1 MNRICVFCGSNPGT
15 NPAYVEA
22 AVTVGTLLA
31 SRQIGLVYGGGH
43 VGMMGTIADAV
54 LARGGEAIGVI
65 PVALAEKEVEHK
77 GLTRLHVVKSMHE
90 RKALMADLADGF
102 IALPGGF
109 GTFEEYCEIITW
121 AQLGF
126 HHKPCGLLNVAGYYN
141 HLLAMID
148 HGVDQ
153 QFIRPVHR
161 QLVID
166 DTDAERLLERMT
178 TFVPPVIDKWIQRDE
193 T

>member
-1 MNRICVFCGSNPGT
+1 MKRICVFCGSNPGT

-22 AVTVGTLLA
+22 AMTVGTLLA
-31 SRQIGLVYGGGH
+31 DRGIGLVYGGGH

-54 LARGGEAIGVI
+54 LARGGEVIGVI

-77 GLTRLHVVKSMHE
+77 GLTELHVVKSMHE

-153 QFIRPVHR
+153 KFIRPVHR

-166 DTDAERLLERMT
+166 DTDAERLLERMAA
-178 TFVPPVIDKWIQRDE
+178 FVPPVVDKWIKRDE

>member
-43 VGMMGTIADAV
+43 VGMMGTITDAV

>member
-54 LARGGEAIGVI
+54 LARGGEVIGVI
-65 PVALAEKEVEHK
+65 PIALAEKEVEHK

-90 RKALMADLADGF
+90 RKALMSDLADGF

-166 DTDAERLLERMT
+166 DTDAERLLERMAA
-178 TFVPPVIDKWIQRDE
+178 FVPPVIDKWIKRDE